1 MSSFLE
7 TQVLWEEKY
16 VLFEYASAAVNA
28 IEPNYA
34 PYRKSR
40 LLLKILK

>member
-7 TQVLWEEKY
+7 TQDIVEEKPS
-16 VLFEYASAAVNA
+16 LEYASAAVNA

-34 PYRKSR
+34 PWRQSR